1 MLHYVSPTVWAW
13 RKYRLRGMRH
23 AIDRILVL
31 FPFELNFYRQ
41 YNFLKLQKGSKQ
53 FSYRRAV
60 LGNLMACSTRR
71 A

>member
-1 MLHYVSPTVWAW
+1 MLFINQQEIHLYSA
-13 RKYRLRGMRH
+13 
-23 AIDRILVL
+23 RI
-31 FPFELNFYRQ
+31 NFDRQ